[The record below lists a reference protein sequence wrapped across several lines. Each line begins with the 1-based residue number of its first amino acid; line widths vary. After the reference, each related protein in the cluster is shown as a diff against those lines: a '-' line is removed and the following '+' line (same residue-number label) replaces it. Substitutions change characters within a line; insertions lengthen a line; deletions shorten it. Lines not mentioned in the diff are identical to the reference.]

1 MMLNK
6 TLVNF
11 ILFFINILNYQKESE
26 PLSMRDLVE
35 RCKKDK
41 SFVNFICNTVE
52 NSQKVKK

>member
-11 ILFFINILNYQKESE
+11 IFFINILNYQKESE

-52 NSQKVKK
+52 NSQKVKT